1 MSSQSPGSQ
10 SAEAASESI
19 PPLAS
24 STVDGK
30 PYLRRADVETEIL
43 RALSHPRVEWIA
55 LAERRGS
62 GRLSNEALVFL
73 IRRSRKGDRDLF
85 GRLVHELGDRTV
97 RIADRWAQGF
107 DQDTLEEIVWTV
119 EKEIVDLVLA
129 ETPSRQSDFLE
140 VAFGKAVE
148 RRTINA
154 VEKRRNSPLPLRHM
168 PASVS
173 DEETEPERPT
183 ESVADERAGPEEIV
197 AELENEARR
206 PELIRKARAAVKDPR
221 HVEAVILRYVY
232 GWPMVDKDPNKPTL
246 TRHFGKSARQ
256 IQNWLADALEAMRA
270 AIGDRK

>member
-1 MSSQSPGSQ
+1 MSSPSSGSQ
-10 SAEAASESI
+10 CADAPPGGI
-19 PPLAS
+19 PPLSS

-30 PYLRRADVETEIL
+30 PYLRHPDVEAEIL
-43 RALSHPRVEWIA
+43 RARSCPPAEWLA
-55 LAERRGS
+55 LAEKRGN

-97 RIADRWAQGF
+97 RIAERWAQGF

-119 EKEIVDLVLA
+119 EKQIVDLVLA
-129 ETPSRQSDFLE
+129 ETSSRQSDFLE

-183 ESVADERAGPEEIV
+183 ELVADERAGPEEIV
-197 AELENEARR
+197 AELESEAQR

>member
-1 MSSQSPGSQ
+1 MSSPSSGSQ
-10 SAEAASESI
+10 SADAPPGGI
-19 PPLAS
+19 PPLTS

-30 PYLRRADVETEIL
+30 PYLRHADVEAEIL
-43 RALSHPRVEWIA
+43 RARSRPPAEWVT
-55 LAERRGS
+55 LAERRGEE
-62 GRLSNEALVFL
+62 RLPNEALVFL
-73 IRRSRKGDRDLF
+73 VRQIRKGDRDLF
-85 GRLVHELGDRTV
+85 GRLVHELGERTV
-97 RIADRWAQGF
+97 RIAERWAQGF
-107 DQDTLEEIVWTV
+107 DRDTLDEIVWTV

-154 VEKRRNSPLPLRHM
+154 VEKRKHSPLPVRQIAA
-168 PASVS
+168 PISN
-173 DEETEPERPT
+173 EETEPERPA
-183 ESVADERAGPEEIV
+183 ELVADERPGPEEIV
-197 AELENEARR
+197 AQFEDEAHR

-221 HVEAVILRYVY
+221 HIEAVILRYVY
-232 GWPMVDKDPNKPTL
+232 NWPMVDKDPNKPTL